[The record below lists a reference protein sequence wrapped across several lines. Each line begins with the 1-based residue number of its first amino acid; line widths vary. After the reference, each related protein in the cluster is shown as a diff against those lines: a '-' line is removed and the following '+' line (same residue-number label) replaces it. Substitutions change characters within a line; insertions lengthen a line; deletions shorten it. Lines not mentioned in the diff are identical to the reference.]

1 MIALLRRPA
10 YFVSR
15 ALEAMAR
22 RPRVALVAT
31 LTLAVALFVTG
42 LFAAALRG
50 AERLLG
56 AWAGEV
62 SISVYLD
69 PGADLER
76 AREAAAAAAAGR
88 RVEAVSAPEA
98 LRRFR
103 EALGPQGGL
112 LDGVKPDL
120 LPPSIEVSAPG
131 IRLAEARA
139 LASRLA
145 QVPGARE
152 VDYGNAWLEK
162 LERLLGRLR
171 WAGAAL
177 FAALAAG
184 AAVLVANTLRLGVFA
199 RREEIEIMRLVG
211 ATDLFVEAPFLIEGL
226 LQGALGGSLAAV
238 ALLAVAAA
246 AAPALAGAT
255 GLALA
260 RADLVPGSLVGAL
273 VGGGAALGLFSSALA
288 VGRELRRR

>member
-1 MIALLRRPA
+1 VIALLRRPA

-76 AREAAAAAAAGR
+76 AREAVAAAAAGR
-88 RVEAVSAPEA
+88 RGEAVSAPEA

-131 IRLAEARA
+131 I
-139 LASRLA
+139 RLA